1 MQWPLCPTPLGEQPK
16 SEFCA
21 LLDLSSQPVSSIP
34 STARIRS
41 SQERNH
47 QGAPRPGGS
56 APKGRNPFRG
66 FSVGK
71 QNGTREGA
79 GTSSP
84 EQQLFPQQASRP
96 RTDPALLHRWA
107 PGKHRVASRLQ
118 IVLKP
123 RITCYMQTLLPL
135 VWSLLGVGTS
145 GLACHQVQREVRSV
159 P

>member
-1 MQWPLCPTPLGEQPK
+1 MAPLSHSLGGPAQIRILCIARPELPACEQHTQNSTDSFQPGKESSRCSQAWRQHSRGSEPL
-16 SEFCA
+16 
-21 LLDLSSQPVSSIP
+21 
-34 STARIRS
+34 
-41 SQERNH
+41 
-47 QGAPRPGGS
+47 
-56 APKGRNPFRG
+56 RG

-71 QNGTREGA
+71 QNGTRKGA

-118 IVLKP
+118 IVPKP

-145 GLACHQVQREVRSV
+145 GLACHQVERSQISATK
-159 P
+159 